1 MNEFGDLV
9 KKRLTN
15 MQLSQQYLADTLN
28 ISKSAI
34 SHILNR
40 DNISLDK
47 MESIADAL
55 NCDLVIE
62 LKPRGEGNGK

>member
-1 MNEFGDLV
+1 MNKFGVTIKKKLIDLQM
-9 KKRLTN
+9 T
-15 MQLSQQYLADTLN
+15 QTQLADKMQVNTRALC
-28 ISKSAI
+28 AL
-34 SHILNR
+34 LNR

-62 LKPRGEGNGK
+62 LKPRNEEKV